1 MPDHLF
7 DSEVFQSYIAMIAG
21 SLVLVYLV
29 EITLAFVFGA
39 RKRRDI
45 ETVFI
50 ANSVSNPIVVTIAFL
65 MLHFGVSY
73 AIMNFTIIVMEVCV
87 VLCEGAVY
95 RHFLSGGKMNTFVL
109 SLILNAASFGIG
121 ILLDLLNL

>member
-1 MPDHLF
+1 
-7 DSEVFQSYIAMIAG
+7 MIAG